1 MLFGRSGGNPWGLP
15 SEIAEEE
22 ARHNSIIT
30 SGYDPAFGR
39 FRGEVE
45 MQSCRDGICYGVT
58 LNKPTLETFNAY
70 LNASILWAA
79 GPAGFAQ
86 GQLQLAG
93 AGGAVV
99 TLQWIAAGGATIL
112 STPVLVTAG
121 VVVGVAAVGYGGYLA
136 YRYFKIPKVIRDAAG
151 AVGVSA
157 RALGDA
163 VEQFKNDNKLPPNF
177 NLDYSTIVTIA
188 EALKRGEYYTK

>member
-1 MLFGRSGGNPWGLP
+1 LKN
-15 SEIAEEE
+15 
-22 ARHNSIIT
+22 
-30 SGYDPAFGR
+30 
-39 FRGEVE
+39 
-45 MQSCRDGICYGVT
+45 
-58 LNKPTLETFNAY
+58 PTLETFNAY

-121 VVVGVAAVGYGGYLA
+121 VVAAVGVGGYYAWQYYKNREQRQITEAANKFNLS
-136 YRYFKIPKVIRDAAG
+136 YQELSDYLHDIKPSSGGRGPKD
-151 AVGVSA
+151 
-157 RALGDA
+157 
-163 VEQFKNDNKLPPNF
+163 NF
-177 NLDYSTIVTIA
+177 NFAQLLAIA
-188 EALKRGEYYTK
+188 EELARSLGRIK